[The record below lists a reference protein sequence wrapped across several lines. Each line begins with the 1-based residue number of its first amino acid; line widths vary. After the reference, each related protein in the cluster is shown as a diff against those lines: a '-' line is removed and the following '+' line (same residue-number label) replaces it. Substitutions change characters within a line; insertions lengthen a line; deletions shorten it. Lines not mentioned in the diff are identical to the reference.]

1 VKLSGQ
7 SAILALTPEA
17 DQILGLLAIDIP
29 TPQLLSVTIEEADDI
44 GLWIRVPREDQV
56 HFVLVRWEYIWSMD
70 LLSGTGK
77 LIGMRG

>member
-1 VKLSGQ
+1 MKLSGQ
-7 SAILALTPEA
+7 SAILVLTPEA

-29 TPQLLSVTIEEADDI
+29 TPQLQSVTIEEADDI

-70 LLSGTGK
+70 LQSGTGK

>member
-1 VKLSGQ
+1 MKLSGQ

>member
-1 VKLSGQ
+1 MKLSGQ
-7 SAILALTPEA
+7 SATLVLVPEA
-17 DQILGLLAIDIP
+17 DQILGLMAIGIP
-29 TPQLLSVTIEEADDI
+29 TPQLLTVTIEEADDI

-56 HFVLVRWEYIWSMD
+56 HFVLIRWEFVLSMD

>member
-1 VKLSGQ
+1 MKLSGQ
-7 SAILALTPEA
+7 SAILVLTPEA
-17 DQILGLLAIDIP
+17 DQILGFLAIDIP